1 MSKVNIH
8 EIRGFA
14 FQVHQEIDHL
24 DNPYTFQVTLSRTK
38 VIHGA
43 CTKIQQTQVELH
55 DVGGAH
61 CFAQYSHMLLVQNDM
76 LVGSSQISKTASR
89 IAISLSTA
97 ALQTDGAFRF
107 GIILQSR
114 SSSHDLCRPVS
125 SRPIAVYSPWKG
137 TATGNSS
144 PTVKPTSRPKPSPSP
159 KTATSPK
166 PAPSSQ
172 RPRMDLSNNLF
183 RKPLSLAV
191 ASMSEHQEPNS
202 RSFVNSTASSTGKV
216 HTSRSAPQGII
227 ICKSVGTQ
235 HEQGPETVESTLFDD
250 DQLTSGAT
258 VGPPYDVHFYH
269 ADQTPARSRGVA
281 AHRDVLSVF
290 PKLKSLIANAD
301 IGRSIIRGKLEW
313 SRLGSGQAGRQT
325 PVVVDISHF
334 SYDAFRALIVYIYTG
349 DFDLALS
356 YVTRPS
362 LSPQQSPPRWIHLRH
377 EGARGRFLDLC
388 ELRELL
394 RICGTLDVDGLRYA
408 CVGMALSFLSAENAV
423 FMLVHLG
430 RDVPEIKRTVM
441 ALMKDHVQQV
451 LTAGKCSTLKDL
463 FEEFKDQDCSDLV
476 DDLEEELRGMDA
488 QKEKTMYT

>member
-8 EIRGFA
+8 EIRGVA

-89 IAISLSTA
+89 IAS
-97 ALQTDGAFRF
+97 
-107 GIILQSR
+107 
-114 SSSHDLCRPVS
+114 
-125 SRPIAVYSPWKG
+125 
-137 TATGNSS
+137 NSS

-191 ASMSEHQEPNS
+191 ASVSEHQEPNS

-216 HTSRSAPQGII
+216 HTSRNAPQGI

-235 HEQGPETVESTLFDD
+235 HEQGPEMVESTLFDD

-258 VGPPYDVHFYH
+258 AGPPYDVHFYH

-377 EGARGRFLDLC
+377 EGARDRFLDLC

-476 DDLEEELRGMDA
+476 DDLEEELREMDA